1 MAINEQSSD
10 RLASLASQV
19 LRDPAST
26 EVAKSLAACGL
37 TQAPD
42 HKASANAL
50 MRNQSH
56 SLIENALATKP
67 SLVDY
72 AQQIL
77 RATGKL

>member
-50 MRNQSH
+50 MRK
-56 SLIENALATKP
+56 IKATH
-67 SLVDY
+67 
-72 AQQIL
+72 
-77 RATGKL
+77 